1 MSIPTDEKLPFE
13 SILRYIAL
21 AARDALKV
29 FTETQK
35 TKLMIYFIGTILCLF
50 LDLIHFFQIV
60 SDFAEVYSAFADLA
74 LLAISAIFLF
84 IDWFY
89 IMWVVS
95 LSYKFPSYVSTGF
108 IKGFCGLM
116 ETLNSRLGA
125 YLQNKRAN
133 YEYDYR
139 QKADRYSYTK
149 QLGNQQQNAMG
160 L

>member
-21 AARDALKV
+21 AARDALKI

-35 TKLMIYFIGTILCLF
+35 TKLLIYFIGTILCLF
-50 LDLIHFFQIV
+50 LDLIHFFQVV
-60 SDFAEVYSAFADLA
+60 SNFAHVYSAFADLA
-74 LLAISAIFLF
+74 LLGISAIFLF

-116 ETLNSRLGA
+116 ETLNAHLGTYIA
-125 YLQNKRAN
+125 KKRNN
-133 YEYDYR
+133 YEYDY
-139 QKADRYSYTK
+139 Q
-149 QLGNQQQNAMG
+149 
-160 L
+160 